1 MIHVS
6 CETVLAFW
14 AMRNITVAVPDDVYR
29 QARIEA
35 AKQGRSVSALVAG
48 YLATLA
54 EAGSD
59 FDRLLARQEEVL
71 AEIDRFRAG
80 DRLDRER
87 LHERAVR

>member
-1 MIHVS
+1 
-6 CETVLAFW
+6 
-14 AMRNITVAVPDDVYR
+14 MRNITVSVPDDVYR

-35 AKQGRSVSALVAG
+35 AKQGRSVSALVAR

-54 EAGSD
+54 DEGDD
-59 FDRLLARQEEVL
+59 FERLLARQEEVL

-80 DRLDRER
+80 DRLERDR

>member
-1 MIHVS
+1 
-6 CETVLAFW
+6 
-14 AMRNITVAVPDDVYR
+14 MRNITVAVPDDVYR

-71 AEIDRFRAG
+71 AEIDMFRAG